1 MHMFVAFKG
10 IKTQRRLFTNNNN
23 IMSLCLAMIFISD
36 LSYKDLVKFL
46 LAAIPYSL
54 ATINIADQ
62 HFRFL
67 KIPPNLHFKEK
78 KDMF

>member
-1 MHMFVAFKG
+1 MFVAFKG

-23 IMSLCLAMIFISD
+23 NIMSPCLAMIFISD

-67 KIPPNLHFKEK
+67 KIPSQPPF
-78 KDMF
+78 